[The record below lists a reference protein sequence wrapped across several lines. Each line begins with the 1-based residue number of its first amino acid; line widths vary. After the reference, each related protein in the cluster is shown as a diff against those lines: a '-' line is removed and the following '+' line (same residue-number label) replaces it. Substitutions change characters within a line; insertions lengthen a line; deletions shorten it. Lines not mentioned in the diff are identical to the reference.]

1 MRSEESGAG
10 RRAPKTSLAVH
21 RLRLHVSTAGGMGSM
36 PGWGTK
42 IPHAACAKPLQSFCN
57 PMDCGLPGS
66 SVHGILQA
74 KILEGVAISSSS
86 CAAHSEVKKRQ
97 GAPCPVLLT
106 AQVSGSDLTLRRGGL
121 KCRDLG
127 WTKSLQTSMRCQGTG
142 HSTRPV
148 LFPIA
153 LLHMTKI
160 THRASPPTP
169 ANPQYVSW
177 YTEAWSLDPVTIRWL
192 LGDTSQHMTEDLSGT
207 WEGWGAERG
216 THPFLFLTSVHPFKR
231 GPFWWW
237 ASAFGPLDLAPQHPG
252 HTRTTLLPYPGTW
265 TAMVPVGM
273 LKMLTRLSV
282 PTLTHHWPGK
292 RQRGPQSEKA
302 GS

>member
-1 MRSEESGAG
+1 MRSQELSGAG
-10 RRAPKTSLAVH
+10 RGAPETSLAVH
-21 RLRLHVSTAGGMGSM
+21 RLRLHFSTAGRMASM

-42 IPHAACAKPLQSFCN
+42 IPHATRAKPLQSFCN
-57 PMDCGLPGS
+57 PMDCSLPGS

-74 KILEGVAISSSS
+74 KILEGVAISSR
-86 CAAHSEVKKRQ
+86 HSGKKIRQ

-106 AQVSGSDLTLRRGGL
+106 TRVSGSDLTLRRGGL

-142 HSTRPV
+142 HSTGPV

-160 THRASPPTP
+160 AHRASPPTP
-169 ANPQYVSW
+169 ASPQYVSW
-177 YTEAWSLDPVTIRWL
+177 YTEAWSLHPVTIRWL

-216 THPFLFLTSVHPFKR
+216 TRPFLFLTSAHPFKR
-231 GPFWWW
+231 GPFWW
-237 ASAFGPLDLAPQHPG
+237 GPLHLDPQTWPLSTQDTHAPP
-252 HTRTTLLPYPGTW
+252 
-265 TAMVPVGM
+265 
-273 LKMLTRLSV
+273 SC
-282 PTLTHHWPGK
+282 PTLVPGA
-292 RQRGPQSEKA
+292 P
-302 GS
+302 GSPRAC